1 MIDGTPEPTNIHP
14 HGDVVLDEYKEY
26 SVTNQFQGAGVT
38 TRTKYAVDNDIV
50 NCNIHGKAT
59 AASKAGATTSSAKD
73 PNNIKSKEQPKSIIP
88 STSGELTKYT
98 AGTSIVNSNDRRETI
113 QTSACGVTIK
123 HTEDTVIVNS
133 KEQGENNV
141 TTESGVTTVYGD
153 DTSIENSKEHND
165 TGVISKSSSTI
176 EYAVD
181 TSDVKSKETSVTS
194 KSGVTT
200 EYAVDTSDVKLK
212 ETSVTSKS
220 GEPDN
225 YKEDSKEVEKATV
238 ISKTTFETTEL
249 QGGGVTFKA
258 TIPIVSSQSSRQLA
272 TYIPQQSVSHL
283 TPAQIRKVIIMV
295 IIAGTFSLTFIMA
308 LTFGYVFALRDYK
321 DYSSISDI
329 VLMFCC
335 YRFYFINYALNPVVY
350 FALDSCFRK
359 EVMRIIFCSR
369 NK

>member
-1 MIDGTPEPTNIHP
+1 MIDEMSEPTNIQP
-14 HGDVVLDEYKEY
+14 YGDVVLDEYKDFNV
-26 SVTNQFQGAGVT
+26 SNQFQGAGVT
-38 TRTKYAVDNDIV
+38 TKSAEDNNTV
-50 NCNIHGKAT
+50 NCDIQGKAT
-59 AASKAGATTSSAKD
+59 VASKSGVTTCSAEE
-73 PNNIKSKEQPKSIIP
+73 PNNMNSKEQRKSILP
-88 STSGELTKYT
+88 STEGVTTKRT
-98 AGTSIVNSNDRRETI
+98 GDTRIVHSKQLRETI

-123 HTEDTVIVNS
+123 HTEEAVIVNS
-133 KEQGENNV
+133 NEQEENNV
-141 TTESGVTTVYGD
+141 TTESGVTTVYAD
-153 DTSIENSKEHND
+153 DTSIENSKGHSD
-165 TGVISKSSSTI
+165 TGVTSKYSLTA

-181 TSDVKSKETSVTS
+181 TSDVKF
-194 KSGVTT
+194 
-200 EYAVDTSDVKLK
+200 K

-225 YKEDSKEVEKATV
+225 YIDDSKEVEKATV
-238 ISKTTFETTEL
+238 TSKTTIETTEL
-249 QGGGVTFKA
+249 QGGGATFKH
-258 TIPIVSSQSSRQLA
+258 TKPIVPPQSKRQVVA
-272 TYIPQQSVSHL
+272 SHL

-350 FALDSCFRK
+350 FALDSYFRK